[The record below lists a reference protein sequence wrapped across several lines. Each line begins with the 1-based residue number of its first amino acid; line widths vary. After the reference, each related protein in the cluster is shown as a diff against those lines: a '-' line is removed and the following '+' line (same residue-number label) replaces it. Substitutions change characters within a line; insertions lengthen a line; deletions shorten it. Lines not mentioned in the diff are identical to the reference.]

1 MPNRIIKFINLPGTL
16 KILFF
21 EALSL
26 QYYARILL
34 IFIPFRKI
42 PKFFSNNHK
51 VQKEPD
57 PVLLEQIKDAI
68 RYANHLAIWKNK
80 CLVQSMAAK
89 WMLQRRKINADMSF
103 GLTHG
108 ENKKL
113 LAHAWVKV
121 IDFEIVPRIQD
132 YKELYRI

>member
-1 MPNRIIKFINLPGTL
+1 MPNRIIKFINLPGKL

-21 EALSL
+21 EALFL

-34 IFIPFRKI
+34 IFFPFRRI
-42 PKFFSNNHK
+42 PRFFSDKRFDQTDIN
-51 VQKEPD
+51 PAI
-57 PVLLEQIKDAI
+57 LEQIKEAI
-68 RYANHLAIWKNK
+68 RYANHLSIWKNK

-108 ENKKL
+108 KNKKL
-113 LAHAWVKV
+113 IAHAWVKV
-121 IDFEIVPRIQD
+121 NDTEIVPKIEE
-132 YKELYRI
+132 YTELYRI